1 MPASEYDWRIVANL
15 LVEGST
21 KGGLPLAASAGP
33 GSEGIE
39 WEVLHTTREAEGTMV
54 VTARLVRLQQG
65 ATHSGLVAV

>member
-21 KGGLPLAASAGP
+21 RDGLPPLVLAGP
-33 GSEGIE
+33 GSEGTE

-54 VTARLVRLQQG
+54 ETA
-65 ATHSGLVAV
+65 